1 MCLLALNLQ
10 HSCLLGLHQ
19 PAPSQSHTIVSP
31 HHCPPT
37 FASLPPCILQAPT
50 LSPHRTITAIW
61 HYHLTPSPFC
71 TIVAYIP
78 ITPYVH
84 PLPTLLPPV
93 ILATSHHYPALQI
106 SLLSSSAL
114 TALWHCHP
122 VQSPSSPRAALCH
135 VNATAPH
142 TSPPGTTISTPWH
155 LRTAPLLPPS
165 SCHLAPSRYPSSS
178 FSPCTVTTPHQ
189 PPHTFHAL

>member
-19 PAPSQSHTIVSP
+19 PAPSPSHTIVSP

-37 FASLPPCILQAPT
+37 SASLPPCILPAPT
-50 LSPHRTITAIW
+50 LSPHHTITTTW
-61 HYHLTPSPFC
+61 HRHLAPSPFC
-71 TIVAYIP
+71 TIVAHIP
-78 ITPYVH
+78 ITPFVH

-114 TALWHCHP
+114 TATLRGHP
-122 VQSPSSPRAALCH
+122 PAPRAALCQL
-135 VNATAPH
+135 NATASH
-142 TSPPGTTISTPWH
+142 TSPPCTLSTPWRH
-155 LRTAPLLPPS
+155 RPAPSLPPS
-165 SCHLAPSRYPSSS
+165 SCHLAPSLL
-178 FSPCTVTTPHQ
+178 FIL
-189 PPHTFHAL
+189 ALH